1 MAIRRPAGAVRR
13 LADAARRSARA
24 VRRRQAARNVAAVL
38 RSMWHDVQEDRI
50 LGLAAEAAFWTML
63 SLPSLLLALLGL
75 VGYVGDALGPDL
87 TGRIRHAI
95 LHAARDVLTA
105 QTVQRNVAPLV
116 DGILRSGSASI
127 VSAGFVLSLW
137 SGSTAVNTY
146 VNTITVAYD
155 MRGLRSAWRSRL
167 LAFVLYLGALA
178 LGLILLPLLVLGPRQ
193 ITGLLPLPAADSRLA
208 VALVYWP
215 AVVVLSIV
223 ALASLYHLAVPARTP
238 WRRDLAGA
246 VAAMLLWMLG
256 SVLLRTFLRS
266 SVRASA
272 VYGPAGAPIAI
283 LLFFYVTALAVLVG
297 AELNATID
305 ALWPSEATAAIRGR
319 ARARETAE
327 AAGQDTGNANGGRDP
342 GP

>member
-1 MAIRRPAGAVRR
+1 MAIRRPADAVRR
-13 LADAARRSARA
+13 LAAA
-24 VRRRQAARNVAAVL
+24 VRRRRTARNAGAVL

-87 TGRIRHAI
+87 VDRIRHVI

-105 QTVQRNVAPLV
+105 QTVQRNLTPLV
-116 DGILRSGSASI
+116 DGILRTGSASI

-178 LGLILLPLLVLGPRQ
+178 LGLVLLPLLLLGPER
-193 ITGLLPLPAADSRLA
+193 IIGLLPLSAGESRLA
-208 VALVYWP
+208 VAIIYWP

-246 VAAMLLWMLG
+246 VTAMLLWMLG

-319 ARARETAE
+319 ARARE
-327 AAGQDTGNANGGRDP
+327 AAAAADHDTGNADDGPDP
-342 GP
+342 DP